1 MISLNGVETSY
12 KNGNA
17 IIPALK
23 GITLNVA
30 PGEIVGIMGR
40 GDSGKSALIRC
51 INLLEPPSKGSVII
65 DSCNLTLLTTEE
77 LRKARQRIGMIF
89 QHFNLLNSR
98 TVFENIALPLELKR
112 ESKRAVQ
119 DAVQAMLTLTGLTEK
134 ANAYPYQLNNLQKQR
149 VAIARAMINRPKVLL
164 CEEATA
170 SLDAASKRSIVQ
182 LLKDM
187 NAQFDL
193 TILLITQELDVI
205 KSLCHR
211 ALVLNEGQL
220 VEEGSLINLLA
231 SPKTRTTREFIKHA
245 AYLDLPIGFRN
256 RLSLHPIENSNAILH
271 ITFIHPCAQEDTLA
285 SLVKQYNVSINIIQA
300 HLEHIQEQSL
310 GSMIVEMIGT
320 TNEIDKAI
328 QFLDS
333 IGLYSEVLGYV
344 LRSA

>member
-17 IIPALK
+17 VIPALK

-65 DSCNLTLLTTEE
+65 DSCDLTLLTTEE

-89 QHFNLLNSR
+89 QHFNLLTSR

-112 ESKRAVQ
+112 ESKHAIQSAVQ
-119 DAVQAMLTLTGLTEK
+119 EMLTLTELTEK
-134 ANAYPYQLNNLQKQR
+134 ANHYPHQLTNAQKQR
-149 VAIARAMINRPKVLL
+149 VAIARAMINRPKALL

-170 SLDAASKRSIVQ
+170 ALDAASKRSIVQ

-187 NAQFDL
+187 NAQLNL
-193 TILLITQELDVI
+193 TILLITQELDVV

-211 ALVLNEGQL
+211 ALVLDQGQL
-220 VEEGSLINLLA
+220 VEEGSIINLLA
-231 SPKTRTTREFIKHA
+231 SPKTRATREFIKNA

-256 RLSLHPIENSNAILH
+256 RLSLHPIENSNVVFH
-271 ITFIHPCAQEDTLA
+271 IAFTHPGAQEHTLA
-285 SLVKQYNVSINIIQA
+285 SLIKQYHVSINIIQA
-300 HLEHIQEQSL
+300 HLETIQEQSL
-310 GSMIVEMIGT
+310 GSMIVEIIGT
-320 TNEIDKAI
+320 TNDIDKAI
-328 QFLDS
+328 QYLGS